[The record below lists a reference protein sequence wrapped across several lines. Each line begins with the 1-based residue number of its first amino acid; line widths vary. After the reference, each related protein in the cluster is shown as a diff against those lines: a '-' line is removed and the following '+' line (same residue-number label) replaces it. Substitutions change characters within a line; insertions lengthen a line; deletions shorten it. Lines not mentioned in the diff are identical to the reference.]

1 MNRELLVNVIWW
13 VLLISFGRF
22 LSYFGSHFVS
32 GRRSVAGYTTDETYK
47 MEAKE
52 PERWQ
57 KVNIP
62 SMSTETVGINRTH
75 LNIIRRRSTSL
86 FAPSPNDKGVLKNY
100 LITTLSYAR
109 ARSCFASVLRPS
121 ARSEKLKQAWL
132 FAHLITTFLPPT
144 MNRPFVGCITRRP
157 CRS

>member
-13 VLLISFGRF
+13 VLFISFGRF

-62 SMSTETVGINRTH
+62 SMSTQTVGINRTH
-75 LNIIRRRSTSL
+75 LNSLRGMGKGNYKVLTMFRNSDSLRTST
-86 FAPSPNDKGVLKNY
+86 FG
-100 LITTLSYAR
+100 
-109 ARSCFASVLRPS
+109 
-121 ARSEKLKQAWL
+121 KL
-132 FAHLITTFLPPT
+132 
-144 MNRPFVGCITRRP
+144 
-157 CRS
+157 